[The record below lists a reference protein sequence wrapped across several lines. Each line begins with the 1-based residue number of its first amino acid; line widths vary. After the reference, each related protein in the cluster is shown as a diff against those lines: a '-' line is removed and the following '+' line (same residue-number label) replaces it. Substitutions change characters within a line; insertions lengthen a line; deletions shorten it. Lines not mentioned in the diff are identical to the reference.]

1 MIRAV
6 NWWCKEKMREIRE
19 KQTQTDSLTN
29 TTTSMD
35 VFEGTL
41 QHALL
46 TGESQPHEQQTI
58 DCIRSFFHVA
68 QISQSTGSC
77 RVPRAS
83 GLQYHII
90 DARADT
96 DGVTLI
102 SIKLYPWP
110 SMITVSIFSSRLRLT
125 IDGLDTI
132 DSWAGAGIFI
142 SSPEDTWTLTCLAP
156 STSPPPSSVELILS
170 GSYVVAIVVYVVKV

>member
-1 MIRAV
+1 
-6 NWWCKEKMREIRE
+6 
-19 KQTQTDSLTN
+19 
-29 TTTSMD
+29 MD

-96 DGVTLI
+96 DGCHSNFYKAI
-102 SIKLYPWP
+102 SVAFDDHGFHILVQ
-110 SMITVSIFSSRLRLT
+110 TA
-125 IDGLDTI
+125 LDN
-132 DSWAGAGIFI
+132 
-142 SSPEDTWTLTCLAP
+142 
-156 STSPPPSSVELILS
+156 
-170 GSYVVAIVVYVVKV
+170 